1 MLWKV
6 FQHSTCMSTYYQ
18 KYFWNSTCM
27 STYYQKYSNIDC
39 VCQQTIEGISTY
51 RKYVK
56 ILSKVFWH
64 SVSMSKDNQKY
75 VKTLAKVCRKKKYVT
90 ALKSMSTT
98 SKSMS
103 QHTEYVKSSPIFLMR
118 QGEARSAAD
127 QATTLDDYPRDA
139 PRWDEDVVLQIE
151 GRDAAAA
158 QSRDARWQGRASGA
172 MG

>member
-27 STYYQKYSNIDC
+27 STSYQKYSNIDC

-103 QHTEYVKSSPIFLMR
+103 QHTEYVKSSPIFLMKASLGLASTR
-118 QGEARSAAD
+118 DEYVRSHHS
-127 QATTLDDYPRDA
+127 
-139 PRWDEDVVLQIE
+139 
-151 GRDAAAA
+151 GAAAGT
-158 QSRDARWQGRASGA
+158 QKPASLDYLSIPRESSVWRQMMVG
-172 MG
+172 

>member
-103 QHTEYVKSSPIFLMR
+103 QHTEYVKSSPIFLMVGGQNAQR
-118 QGEARSAAD
+118 GPFGRWHCRWCLEVWRSWIG
-127 QATTLDDYPRDA
+127 QPRRRKDA
-139 PRWDEDVVLQIE
+139 
-151 GRDAAAA
+151 
-158 QSRDARWQGRASGA
+158 GA
-172 MG
+172 GCVRRKWRREVCS

>member
-1 MLWKV
+1 MYVNMLWKV

-103 QHTEYVKSSPIFLMR
+103 QHTEYVKSSPIFLMTTPH
-118 QGEARSAAD
+118 SACAGV
-127 QATTLDDYPRDA
+127 LNF
-139 PRWDEDVVLQIE
+139 DVGVF
-151 GRDAAAA
+151 AS
-158 QSRDARWQGRASGA
+158 SRFTQQTKRRV
-172 MG
+172 

>member
-6 FQHSTCMSTYYQ
+6 FQH
-18 KYFWNSTCM
+18 STCM

-39 VCQQTIEGISTY
+39 VCQQTIESISTY

-64 SVSMSKDNQKY
+64 SVSLSKDNQKY

-118 QGEARSAAD
+118 VAARGKR
-127 QATTLDDYPRDA
+127 L
-139 PRWDEDVVLQIE
+139 VVPASHVASLPEQFESSPGKFLLRLHHRIIHSLHE
-151 GRDAAAA
+151 HLSIKVHWT
-158 QSRDARWQGRASGA
+158 SRCTKEFGW
-172 MG
+172 